1 MKKILLAI
9 GLLLISTHSLASD
22 FATDVIAA
30 THKLFHPQSTS
41 TCFLV
46 QGETEDNAVY
56 LVTTAHSLEGMPGE
70 TAVLVLRENK
80 SDGAYAR
87 RDHTLAIRRG
97 EMPLW
102 TKHPKEDLAVL
113 RLTDPLPQP
122 IRPLPF
128 SAMADEER
136 LKEEEI
142 HTCSSLFVLTYP
154 QRFEAND
161 AGFPVAR
168 QGIVADHP
176 FLPTPSNHR
185 YLADF
190 NTFAGDSGGPVFVKA
205 KNGRPLVIG
214 VVLARFNH
222 DERIKTEYEER
233 LIRHPL
239 GLGSVLYPQLVRET
253 IVAAKG
259 KEAEPA
265 K

>member
-1 MKKILLAI
+1 MR
-9 GLLLISTHSLASD
+9 
-22 FATDVIAA
+22 
-30 THKLFHPQSTS
+30 
-41 TCFLV
+41 
-46 QGETEDNAVY
+46 
-56 LVTTAHSLEGMPGE
+56 GE
-70 TAVLVLRENK
+70 TAVLVLREHK
-80 SDGAYAR
+80 SDGTYAR
-87 RDHTLAIRRG
+87 RDHTLAIRQG
-97 EMPLW
+97 ETPLW
-102 TKHPKEDLAVL
+102 TKHAKEDLAVL
-113 RLTDPLPQP
+113 RLTEPLPQP

-128 SAMADEER
+128 SALADVER

-142 HTCSSLFVLTYP
+142 HTCSSIFVLTYP

-161 AGFPVAR
+161 GGFPVAR
-168 QGIVADHP
+168 QGIIADHP

-239 GLGSVLYPQLVRET
+239 GLGSVLYPQLVREA
-253 IVAAKG
+253 IVAAAKSRTA
-259 KEAEPA
+259 EAA